1 MMSHAVGQM
10 RGMSPLLAVRFREC
24 VPSCIEISA
33 SLSNDSGAHTGEGL
47 ILPTA
52 LCDLICQDFG

>member
-1 MMSHAVGQM
+1 MMTHAVGQM
-10 RGMSPLLAVRFREC
+10 GGMSPLLTARFREC
-24 VPSCIEISA
+24 VPSCTEISV

-52 LCDLICQDFG
+52 L